1 VAEVVQGIIIGL
13 GSGGPARFFF
23 STLIFL
29 NVLKFIFL
37 ICMETC
43 VVIIGVGV
51 CLGRFWVLM
60 WCLVGGAGVNVVV
73 KKLDVKMSMSKFLI
87 GGGVL

>member
-1 VAEVVQGIIIGL
+1 
-13 GSGGPARFFF
+13 
-23 STLIFL
+23 
-29 NVLKFIFL
+29 
-37 ICMETC
+37 METC

-73 KKLDVKMSMSKFLI
+73 KKLDVKMSMSKILI
-87 GGGVL
+87 GEGAL